1 MAISYWTKLTPKIK
15 YEPTRK
21 QYYGRYLCKL
31 TLEVNGAR
39 LIHANP
45 KDSLLEELYRRIEY
59 CKKYSRGGSWHS
71 IEKTRELLATN
82 IDEIECLKLLKE
94 EYKDTIRVRTE
105 EPTVQIYAETEAE
118 LQEFADR
125 LTVDM
130 QRRLLII
137 GFPENAEAEQ
147 QLREDKIL
155 AKSDKI
161 AQRYKIM
168 FRDGM
173 YSRETKQNVLD
184 YLVSV
189 QKEIRIPYHTIRM
202 LSSTHSYVWNGYIYV
217 DDTSITTFIT
227 LLAPGLVGKIH
238 ELVKPVK

>member
-1 MAISYWTKLTPKIK
+1 MAISFWTKLTPKIK

-45 KDSLLEELYRRIEY
+45 KDSLLEELYRRIEHY
-59 CKKYSRGGSWHS
+59 KKYSRGGSWHS
-71 IEKTRELLATN
+71 VEKTRELMATN
-82 IDEIECLKLLKE
+82 IDEIERLRLLKE
-94 EYKDTIRVRTE
+94 EYKDTLRIRVE
-105 EPTVQIYAETEAE
+105 EPTIQLYTETEAE
-118 LQEFADR
+118 LQEIANR
-125 LTVDM
+125 LSLEMQSRLLTV
-130 QRRLLII
+130 

-147 QLREDKIL
+147 HLREDKIL

-161 AQRYKIM
+161 EQRYKIV
-168 FRDGM
+168 FRDGL
-173 YSRETKQNVLD
+173 YTNEVKKNVLN
-184 YLVSV
+184 YLLSIG
-189 QKEIRIPYHTIRM
+189 KEIRLPHHTIRM
-202 LSSTHSYVWNGYIYV
+202 LNSTHSYIWNGYIYV

-238 ELVKPVK
+238 ELVKPY